1 MPEPLKLTGSLV
13 LFKTHLRRWHRLS
26 SGVSQMICQSKITWL
41 LTDCPLV
48 SITVLILHCVYVWM
62 CESAWIDSVIN
73 DLHFNTPIN
82 HSVWSH
88 VWNCKS
94 HPLFFPG
101 MSVCRRTWERFSL
114 RASFHNHCL
123 LPHNNH
129 MWVILWNHFAC

>member
-13 LFKTHLRRWHRLS
+13 LFETHLQRWHRLS

-94 HPLFFPG
+94 HPLFFQACL
-101 MSVCRRTWERFSL
+101 SVGELERGFPCGPL
-114 RASFHNHCL
+114 FITIVYYLTIIICG
-123 LPHNNH
+123 
-129 MWVILWNHFAC
+129 